1 MRKQQYITLLVTIL
15 VSLPLLVA
23 CHTTSRLQEG
33 EVLYTGVKHLKI
45 NIPDS
50 VEVPD
55 GIVDNIKSAINV
67 PANNSLYSP
76 YVRSPLPI
84 GLWIYNHWPD
94 DAKGLK
100 GWIYRKFAEE
110 PVLMSDVRPDLR
122 TKMIE
127 GMLANNGFFNSTTSY
142 NLIYNKKNPKKAR
155 VNYTVNLSKP
165 KVLAHLL
172 PLTGNSELDSL
183 INRFAR
189 QDNALK
195 PEMIFCVDSLSA
207 ATERIS
213 DKLRNRGFYYFQP
226 QYISFLADST
236 LIDGKIVLQTV
247 YAEAVPEKAR
257 RKYYVGN
264 ITTNILRN
272 DGTGSPDTIQ
282 TEAGTIV
289 CWRPAKMRE
298 GTIASC
304 IAMKKGGIIKM
315 RQVSN
320 TQAYLSRLGIFN
332 AVSVNLAPLDSV
344 KSDTL
349 DVVINCRFDKPLET
363 EFELNLS
370 SKSNSY
376 LGPGASFS
384 VAHKNIFGGAERLT
398 ITADVAYEWQIG
410 KVEEG
415 KKRSDFNSY
424 EVGLNAELAFPR
436 LLAPRFLK
444 SLRRELS
451 WTRFSLGGNI
461 MNRPHFFK
469 MVQANLGFGY
479 EWMASRSSKHKLNIF
494 DLKYNKLI
502 STTYEFEMMMFE
514 NPAIALSFDD
524 QFVAKLSYS
533 YSFNKVFGNRRLDRR
548 RLSIETTLTDGGN
561 ILSGIWSL
569 AGFENGKKR
578 LFDTPF
584 SQFIKATFQTVYSH
598 RLTPQQQLVGR
609 VFVGVAHAYGNSYE
623 VPYTEQFYVGGANSL
638 RAFAVRSIGPGSYV
652 TTSENSS
659 GYYDQTGTF
668 RFEANM
674 EYRFPIVGMLKG
686 ALFVDTGN
694 IWLIK
699 DDPLRPGGKLSS
711 NFFKDLALGTGL
723 GLRFDMGMMVIRGD
737 LGVGIHLPYDT
748 GKSGYYNMKS
758 FGKSLAF
765 NIAIG
770 YPF

>member
-23 CHTTSRLQEG
+23 CPTTSRLQEG

-289 CWRPAKMRE
+289 CWRPA
-298 GTIASC
+298 
-304 IAMKKGGIIKM
+304 
-315 RQVSN
+315 
-320 TQAYLSRLGIFN
+320 
-332 AVSVNLAPLDSV
+332 
-344 KSDTL
+344 
-349 DVVINCRFDKPLET
+349 
-363 EFELNLS
+363 
-370 SKSNSY
+370 
-376 LGPGASFS
+376 
-384 VAHKNIFGGAERLT
+384 
-398 ITADVAYEWQIG
+398 
-410 KVEEG
+410 
-415 KKRSDFNSY
+415 
-424 EVGLNAELAFPR
+424 
-436 LLAPRFLK
+436 
-444 SLRRELS
+444 
-451 WTRFSLGGNI
+451 
-461 MNRPHFFK
+461 
-469 MVQANLGFGY
+469 
-479 EWMASRSSKHKLNIF
+479 
-494 DLKYNKLI
+494 
-502 STTYEFEMMMFE
+502 
-514 NPAIALSFDD
+514 
-524 QFVAKLSYS
+524 
-533 YSFNKVFGNRRLDRR
+533 
-548 RLSIETTLTDGGN
+548 
-561 ILSGIWSL
+561 
-569 AGFENGKKR
+569 
-578 LFDTPF
+578 
-584 SQFIKATFQTVYSH
+584 
-598 RLTPQQQLVGR
+598 
-609 VFVGVAHAYGNSYE
+609 
-623 VPYTEQFYVGGANSL
+623 
-638 RAFAVRSIGPGSYV
+638 
-652 TTSENSS
+652 
-659 GYYDQTGTF
+659 
-668 RFEANM
+668 
-674 EYRFPIVGMLKG
+674 
-686 ALFVDTGN
+686 
-694 IWLIK
+694 
-699 DDPLRPGGKLSS
+699 
-711 NFFKDLALGTGL
+711 
-723 GLRFDMGMMVIRGD
+723 
-737 LGVGIHLPYDT
+737 
-748 GKSGYYNMKS
+748 
-758 FGKSLAF
+758 
-765 NIAIG
+765 
-770 YPF
+770 